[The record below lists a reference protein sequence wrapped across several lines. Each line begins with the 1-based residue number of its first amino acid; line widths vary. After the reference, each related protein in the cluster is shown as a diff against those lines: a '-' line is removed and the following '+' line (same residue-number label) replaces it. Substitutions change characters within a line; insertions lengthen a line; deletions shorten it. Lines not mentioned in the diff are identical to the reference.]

1 MGAAVADAIR
11 HRVDIFM
18 ALDGPAFLLEQELL
32 GRWVE
37 QAVAGQALVVSTP
50 CRRPSGTGCNV
61 LV

>member
-32 GRWVE
+32 GRWVD
-37 QAVAGQALVVSTP
+37 
-50 CRRPSGTGCNV
+50 
-61 LV
+61 